1 MLFWLLLVLL
11 SPNVRVL
18 CERTR
23 TRRTLVARLTGGSRA
38 EPWTAWTSLSKPR
51 TLLALVCLVIVL
63 FLIAERGAGIGGVA
77 NLLKV
82 WFKGHSVAFRA
93 GVHGCWISID
103 EDSEFD
109 ASADS
114 GMDSAS
120 VLSRARNRVKG
131 ISS

>member
-1 MLFWLLLVLL
+1 M
-11 SPNVRVL
+11 
-18 CERTR
+18 
-23 TRRTLVARLTGGSRA
+23 
-38 EPWTAWTSLSKPR
+38 
-51 TLLALVCLVIVL
+51 IVL

-131 ISS
+131 ICKRKSNVVLRFVIDKQFKHILLYII